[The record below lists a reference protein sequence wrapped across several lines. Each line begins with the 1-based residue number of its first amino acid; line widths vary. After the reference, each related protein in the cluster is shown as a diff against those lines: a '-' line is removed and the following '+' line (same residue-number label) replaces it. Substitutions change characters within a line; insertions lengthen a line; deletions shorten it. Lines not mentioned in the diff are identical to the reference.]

1 MAEIRLNGIERTEF
15 GKGAARRL
23 RREKLIPAVMY
34 ELGETPTHVALPE
47 HETTLALRQANVL
60 FNIITDGKSQLAVT
74 KSVQRDPVRQIIE
87 HLDLLKVRAGEKI
100 TVEVPIVI
108 IGESADGT
116 IHLTELQNVSLQ
128 AEATHLPQSLE
139 VDITDLEE
147 GHVIKAG
154 DLVLPTGSVLE
165 TDPEIAV
172 VLITVPKEESEES
185 AEETEGEAGEA
196 AEGEAAEAEAT
207 EEAAE

>member
-47 HETTLALRQANVL
+47 HETMLALRQANVL
-60 FNIITDGKSQLAVT
+60 FNIITNGQSQLAVT

-87 HLDLLKVRAGEKI
+87 HLDLIKVRAGEKI
-100 TVEVPIVI
+100 TVDVPIVI

-116 IHLTELQNVSLQ
+116 IHLVELQNVSLQ
-128 AEATHLPQSLE
+128 AEATHLPQSLD
-139 VDITDLEE
+139 VDITDLED
-147 GHVIKAG
+147 GHVVRAG
-154 DLVLPTGSVLE
+154 DLALPTGSVLE
-165 TDPEIAV
+165 TDPEVAV
-172 VLITVPKEESEES
+172 VLITVPKEETEEP
-185 AEETEGEAGEA
+185 AEGEAGEEGEA
-196 AEGEAAEAEAT
+196 AEAAAGEAAEAEA
-207 EEAAE
+207 AE